1 MKITISHDQDSIDTS
16 GTYSDEQF
24 AEVKAS
30 LEAEYTA
37 AILKEYPD
45 ADIDC
50 SGTDSTYSIRVS
62 GTGVEDP
69 SEIEH
74 EIQLI
79 CELVF
84 ETGNF
89 WI

>member
-1 MKITISHDQDSIDTS
+1 MKITISHDQETIDPSATCS
-16 GTYSDEQF
+16 EEQF
-24 AEVKAS
+24 NEVKAS

-69 SEIEH
+69 SEIEN